1 MNFRMPTSGLGR
13 TILLVVGLVLLGAG
27 VVGSVGLA
35 QEDPPEAVI
44 FVLVMSLSSGL
55 MFYLYRAMGQG
66 QVSVD
71 SQGLTIEM
79 GRLARAFIPL
89 EEIQEAQK
97 FSRPRLTPG
106 FGLNLGIH
114 VGFGFGGSLDMLVGL
129 GPGVELSLSQPCH
142 ARVVGLPLAV
152 KKVRISL
159 DEADFFLSYINSLR
173 EKR

>member
-97 FSRPRLTPG
+97 LSRLIPG
-106 FGLNLGIH
+106 FGLNMGVH

-129 GPGVELSLSQPCH
+129 GPGVELSLSRPCP
-142 ARVVGLPLAV
+142 ARMLGLRLAV
-152 KKVRISL
+152 KRVRISL
-159 DEADFFLSYINSLR
+159 DEADFFLDYVNSSR
-173 EKR
+173 EKKG

>member
-13 TILLVVGLVLLGAG
+13 TILLVSALGVLGAG
-27 VVGSVGLA
+27 VVGSVSLA
-35 QEDPPEAVI
+35 QEDPQEAVI
-44 FVLVMSLSSGL
+44 FVLVMALTSGL

-71 SQGLTIEM
+71 SQGLTIGM

-89 EEIQEAQK
+89 EEIQEA
-97 FSRPRLTPG
+97 RRLGRTTPG
-106 FGLNLGIH
+106 FGVNMGVH

-129 GPGVELSLSQPCH
+129 GPGVELSLSRPCH

>member
-1 MNFRMPTSGLGR
+1 VSFRMPTSGLGR
-13 TILLVVGLVLLGAG
+13 TILLVVSLVLLGGG

-44 FVLVMSLSSGL
+44 FVLVMALSSGL
-55 MFYLYRAMGQG
+55 IFYLYRAMGQG

-71 SQGLTIEM
+71 SQGLTIGM
-79 GRLARAFIPL
+79 GRLARAFILL
-89 EEIQEAQK
+89 EEIQEARRL
-97 FSRPRLTPG
+97 SRLIPG
-106 FGLNLGIH
+106 FGLNLGVH

-129 GPGVELSLSQPCH
+129 GPGVELSLSRPCP
-142 ARVVGLPLAV
+142 ARVLGLPLAV

>member
-1 MNFRMPTSGLGR
+1 MSFRMPASGLGR

-27 VVGSVGLA
+27 VVGAVDLA

-71 SQGLTIEM
+71 SQGLTIGM

-89 EEIQEAQK
+89 EEIQEARRL
-97 FSRPRLTPG
+97 SRLIPG

-129 GPGVELSLSQPCH
+129 GPGVELSLSRPCP
-142 ARVVGLPLAV
+142 ARVLGLPLAV

>member
-1 MNFRMPTSGLGR
+1 MSFRMPTSGLGR
-13 TILLVVGLVLLGAG
+13 TILLVVSLVLLGGG

-44 FVLVMSLSSGL
+44 FVLVMALSSGL
-55 MFYLYRAMGQG
+55 IFYLYRAMGQG

-71 SQGLTIEM
+71 SQGLTIGM
-79 GRLARAFIPL
+79 GRLARAFILL
-89 EEIQEAQK
+89 EEIQEARRL
-97 FSRPRLTPG
+97 SRLIPG
-106 FGLNLGIH
+106 FGLNLGVH

-129 GPGVELSLSQPCH
+129 GPGVELSLSRPCP
-142 ARVVGLPLAV
+142 ARVLGLPLAV

>member
-97 FSRPRLTPG
+97 LSRLIPG
-106 FGLNLGIH
+106 FGLNMGVH

-129 GPGVELSLSQPCH
+129 GPGVELSLSRPCP